1 MLKLCATPLVCVLKI
16 DTPRRNKEEF
26 LLVSNIIC
34 VRFQLI
40 NFKSFLYLGIKKE
53 AGVLPPTEI
62 CELVLSKCE
71 QE

>member
-26 LLVSNIIC
+26 LLVSNIIR

-53 AGVLPPTEI
+53 AGLLPPTEI